1 MICFFLVF
9 LIISFE
15 PFGFETNFTAAAT
28 CFNNVGPG
36 FDMVGPA
43 GNFAAYSNFSKL
55 VLSLAMLMGRL
66 EIFPLLIALIPSTWK
81 KNR

>member
-1 MICFFLVF
+1 MVVKCNSFGINGMDGYKV
-9 LIISFE
+9 LIEASMSGGI
-15 PFGFETNFTAAAT
+15 
-28 CFNNVGPG
+28 PG

-66 EIFPLLIALIPSTWK
+66 EIFPLLIAFIPSTWK